1 MGQMT
6 ASNKDN
12 LTILACSFNNDFKKF
27 LVSHDSRIL
36 PKIKTGIV
44 QQPIDNVYWQKECG
58 CFNDSQGDLR
68 SEDRADY
75 VSDSPD
81 WMEVSSYDMNGKYR
95 CGISYAEKI
104 EKDHKPLKT
113 GRYIPVKP
121 RPECL
126 MYVGEWSYL
135 ERHPDVKQKE
145 HWYWNTIKSLKDS
158 SFESALSR
166 HPAYP
171 FFIQNVDRVT
181 LHDSFKGSH
190 DDVWLLRVC
199 LLRLVAGAIEMY
211 ENPLREGMWGEK
223 QQEALDANLGKLLVP
238 DQRTANAAS
247 RLIENIQRVGAEI
260 EWMPQLKDVAERKPY
275 PLVNST
281 EPKMALI
288 REVSLLSK
296 MLLNTSNGHKGR
308 FPTTAIQNILEFINE
323 EMSDSGIQ
331 YHLERYDDSNQ
342 QPLTSEQPLSSGYR
356 SSDLLF

>member
-1 MGQMT
+1 MT

-12 LTILACSFNNDFKKF
+12 LTTLACSFNDDFQQF
-27 LVSHDSRIL
+27 LTSHDSRIL
-36 PKIKTGIV
+36 PKLKAGIV
-44 QQPIDNVYWQKECG
+44 QQPIDNIYWQKECG

-81 WMEVSSYDMNGKYR
+81 WMEVSSYDINGKYR
-95 CGISYAEKI
+95 CGISYAEKV
-104 EKDHKPLKT
+104 EKDRKFFNT
-113 GRYIPVKP
+113 GRYMPVKP

-126 MYVGEWSYL
+126 MYIGKWSYL
-135 ERHPDVKQKE
+135 ETHPDVKQKE
-145 HWYWNTIKSLKDS
+145 HWYWSTIKSLTDS
-158 SFESALSR
+158 SFESALSS

-171 FFIQNVDRVT
+171 FFIQNVDRVN
-181 LHDSFKGSH
+181 LHDSLKGSH
-190 DDVWLLRVC
+190 DDEWLMRVC

-211 ENPLREGMWGEK
+211 DNPLREDMWSEK
-223 QQEALDANLGKLLVP
+223 RQQALDANLGKLLVP
-238 DQRTANAAS
+238 DQRTSKAAS
-247 RLIENIQRVGAEI
+247 RLIENIHRSGATI
-260 EWMPQLKDVAERKPY
+260 SWMPQLQNIADRKPY

-281 EPKMALI
+281 EPKMALV

-331 YHLERYDDSNQ
+331 YHLERYEDSDQ
-342 QPLTSEQPLSSGYR
+342 KPLSSGHI
-356 SSDLLF
+356 SSYTPF